1 MAWSQVDLKQNI
13 VRLEPGETK
22 NDGGRTVYLDDE
34 LQEAFSR
41 QWGLRKQERILISY
55 VFPNKDKSDK
65 IKSFR
70 KTWNNACRKI
80 GIGYGYKTTKKYVER
95 WEDKL
100 PVGPTVD
107 DFRRSARRNMIRS
120 GVPQQV
126 AKMVSGH
133 KTDSVFNRYNIVSEE
148 DLKLAAQKQEAYL
161 QAQKDTISS
170 TIHQLDTKKEVTS
183 NG

>member
-1 MAWSQVDLKQNI
+1 
-13 VRLEPGETK
+13 
-22 NDGGRTVYLDDE
+22 
-34 LQEAFSR
+34 
-41 QWGLRKQERILISY
+41 LRKHNRILIPY

-70 KTWNNACRKI
+70 NTWNNACRKI

-100 PVGPTVD
+100 PAGPTVH
-107 DFRRSARRNMIRS
+107 DFRRSACRNMIRS